1 MNKVVV
7 DEELRKKLH
16 NLTES
21 LELCDENGRVLGY
34 VTPAADKSLYNQVKS
49 PLSEEELQKRMQ
61 EQGGRPLEEILR
73 DLENKA

>member
-1 MNKVVV
+1 MNKIVV

-21 LELCDENGRVLGY
+21 LELCDEQGHVLGY
-34 VTPAADKSLYNQVKS
+34 VTPAVDKSLYDQVQS
-49 PLSEEELQKRMQ
+49 PLSEEELQERMK
-61 EQGGRPLEEILR
+61 EEGGRPLEEILR

>member
-1 MNKVVV
+1 MNRIVV

-21 LELCDENGRVLGY
+21 LELCDEQGRVLGY
-34 VTPAADKSLYNQVKS
+34 VTLAVDKSLYDQVQS
-49 PLSEEELQKRMQ
+49 PLSEEELQERLK
-61 EQGGRPLEEILR
+61 EEGGRPLEEILR